1 MDLYSGLHPYSR
13 LGAMEA
19 LEGARI
25 LERKLEVTSNNLA
38 NANTT
43 GFKSAKV
50 TFHEYLLK
58 EQDGTNRTAKGER
71 GWADFS
77 AGSLRKSDNPYDM
90 AIDGPGFFVV
100 QGPDGPLYTRAGNFT
115 LNDNYQ
121 LVTKEGY
128 PVLGDGAPITLE
140 DTTGSGVWLSEDG
153 HFFVDET
160 IASKIDVVSFDN
172 PQALKRMGSNYFQA
186 TQGAGP
192 PAPTDS
198 PVKQGYV
205 EMSNVNGV
213 MEMVH
218 LIDLNRGYEAQ
229 QKSLQAIDQ
238 LDDKAVNNLG
248 KVG

>member
-1 MDLYSGLHPYSR
+1 MAFYSGLHPYSR

-19 LEGARI
+19 LEGAMI
-25 LERKLEVTSNNLA
+25 LERELEVTSNNLA
-38 NANTT
+38 NVDSA
-43 GFKSAKV
+43 GFKTSGI
-50 TFHEYLLK
+50 TFHEYLLT
-58 EQDGTNRTAKGER
+58 EQDGTKRTAKGEQ

-100 QGPDGPLYTRAGNFT
+100 QGPNGPIYTRAGNFT
-115 LNDNYQ
+115 LNSKYQ

-128 PVLGDGAPITLE
+128 PVLGNGVPITLE
-140 DTTGSGVWLSEDG
+140 DTTGKGIWLSDDG
-153 HFFVDET
+153 NFFVDET
-160 IASKIDVVSFDN
+160 ISSKIDVVTFPD
-172 PQALKRMGSNYFQA
+172 PEKLKRMGGNYFLS
-186 TQGAGP
+186 TKGAG
-192 PAPTDS
+192 APQSSDS
-198 PVKQGYV
+198 PVKQGYI
-205 EMSNVNGV
+205 EMSNVNAM

-238 LDDKAVNNLG
+238 LDDKAVNNIG

>member
-1 MDLYSGLHPYSR
+1 MAFYTGLHPYSR

-19 LEGARI
+19 LEGAMI

-38 NANTT
+38 NVDTT
-43 GFKSAKV
+43 GFKASGI

-58 EQDGTNRTAKGER
+58 EQDGTSRTAKGEQ

-77 AGSLRKSDNPYDM
+77 AGSLQKSDNPYDM

-100 QGPDGPLYTRAGNFT
+100 QGPKGPIYTRAGNFT
-115 LNDNYQ
+115 LNSKYQ

-128 PVLGDGAPITLE
+128 PVLGNGVPITLE
-140 DTTGSGVWLSEDG
+140 DTTGDGVWLSEDG
-153 HFFVDET
+153 NFFVDDT
-160 IASKIDVVSFDN
+160 ISSKIDVVTFDD
-172 PQALKRMGSNYFQA
+172 PQKLKRLGGNFFQA
-186 TQGAGP
+186 TEAAGRP
-192 PAPTDS
+192 SPADS
-198 PVKQGYV
+198 PVKQGYI
-205 EMSNVNGV
+205 EMSNVNAM

-238 LDDKAVNNLG
+238 LDDKAANSLG
-248 KVG
+248 RVG